1 MKPDHI
7 KFFILIYYSS
17 IGKQAVFVY
26 AIHARRFISCL
37 RPFDEARTHDWS
49 ITSQARLYPLRDA
62 DST

>member
-1 MKPDHI
+1 MLIQMKPDHI

-37 RPFDEARTHDWS
+37 MPFDEARTHD
-49 ITSQARLYPLRDA
+49 
-62 DST
+62 